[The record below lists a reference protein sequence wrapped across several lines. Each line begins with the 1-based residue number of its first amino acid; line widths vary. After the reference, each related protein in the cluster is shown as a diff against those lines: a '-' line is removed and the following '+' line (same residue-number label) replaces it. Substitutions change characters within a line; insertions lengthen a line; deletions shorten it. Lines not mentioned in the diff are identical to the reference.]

1 MRYVARSS
9 FCEQMSRLSRRLV
22 LQITSAAMMSSRVV
36 MGRVF
41 HCLSAVTGP
50 NITALMALMSST
62 AVRYL

>member
-1 MRYVARSS
+1 
-9 FCEQMSRLSRRLV
+9 MSRLSRRLV